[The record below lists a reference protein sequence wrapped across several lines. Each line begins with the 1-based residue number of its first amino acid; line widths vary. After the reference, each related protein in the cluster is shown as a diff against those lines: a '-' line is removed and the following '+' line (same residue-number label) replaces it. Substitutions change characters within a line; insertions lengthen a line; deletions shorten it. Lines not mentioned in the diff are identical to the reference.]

1 MLIPKILRVRPAVWL
16 PAKEMITM
24 RRPIALLVFLLL
36 LAAVG
41 TTAAPSFAQGSQP
54 AAVQQATSVR
64 TDFNQDGFADLA
76 IGAPAEGIGSISG
89 AGAVTVLYGTASGTT
104 STGSQLFTQVG
115 GAIEAGDGF
124 GGSLAAGDFN
134 HDGFV
139 DLAASASGEAVGGIQ
154 GAGAVSILYGSAGG
168 LTAIGGRLFTQ
179 VGGAVEAGDGFGGG
193 LASGDFDHDGFTDL
207 AAGAPGEDVGAIQY
221 AGAVSVLYGSAAGL
235 TTSRGRLFT
244 QVGGAVEA
252 GDEFGGPLASGDF
265 NHDGFADLAASAGGE
280 AVGSLANAGAVS
292 ILYGSAGELTA
303 TGGRLFTQVGGVPE
317 AEDFFGVSLAAG
329 DFNHDGFADLAAGA
343 PEETVGSLY
352 ATGAV
357 SVLYGSGAGLT
368 TARGRLFTQVG
379 GLVEPNDLFGSA
391 LASGDFNHD
400 GFADLAAGARGETA
414 LGLTEAGA
422 VSILYGSSG
431 GLTATGGRLFIQ
443 VASDVQAFALFGYAL
458 ATGDV
463 NGDGAADLAVG
474 AVGHNEFA
482 GAVSVL
488 YGAAGGLTTT
498 DAQLFTQDSPGVPG
512 AAEPYDYFGASLAAG
527 SLGTTPA
534 VASPTGASSATRPAQ
549 PSR

>member
-1 MLIPKILRVRPAVWL
+1 
-16 PAKEMITM
+16 
-24 RRPIALLVFLLL
+24 
-36 LAAVG
+36 
-41 TTAAPSFAQGSQP
+41 
-54 AAVQQATSVR
+54 
-64 TDFNQDGFADLA
+64 
-76 IGAPAEGIGSISG
+76 
-89 AGAVTVLYGTASGTT
+89 
-104 STGSQLFTQVG
+104 
-115 GAIEAGDGF
+115 
-124 GGSLAAGDFN
+124 
-134 HDGFV
+134 
-139 DLAASASGEAVGGIQ
+139 
-154 GAGAVSILYGSAGG
+154 LYGSAGG

-179 VGGAVEAGDGFGGG
+179 VGGAVEAGDGFGGS
-193 LASGDFDHDGFTDL
+193 LAAGDFNHDGFTDL
-207 AAGAPGEDVGAIQY
+207 AAGALGEDVGTIQY

-235 TTSRGRLFT
+235 TAIGGRLFT

-252 GDEFGGPLASGDF
+252 GDGFGGHLAPGDF
-265 NHDGFADLAASAGGE
+265 NRDGFVDLAASAPGE
-280 AVGSLANAGAVS
+280 AVGSLPSAGAVS
-292 ILYGSAGELTA
+292 ILYGSAGGLTA
-303 TGGRLFTQVGGVPE
+303 SGGRLFTQVGGVPE
-317 AEDFFGVSLAAG
+317 AEDFFGSSVAAG
-329 DFNHDGFADLAAGA
+329 DFNRDGFTDLAAGA

-357 SVLYGSGAGLT
+357 SVLYGSGGGLT

-391 LASGDFNHD
+391 LASDDFNHD
-400 GFADLAAGARGETA
+400 GFADLAAGAIGEGA

-431 GLTATGGRLFIQ
+431 GLTATGGRLFI
-443 VASDVQAFALFGYAL
+443 SPEVQSFALFGYAL

-488 YGAAGGLTTT
+488 YGAADGLTTT